1 MPFTE
6 DQHLVGDLGPG
17 GEHEPFRITVRPR
30 AARRDLHHL
39 DTSVGQD
46 RVKRSGE
53 LAGPVPDQEPET
65 SGAIPPD
72 PSAGCEPDARSTDR
86 PGSR

>member
-1 MPFTE
+1 MPFAE
-6 DQHLVGDLGPG
+6 DQHLAGEAGPG

-53 LAGPVPDQEPET
+53 LAGPVPDQEPEAG
-65 SGAIPPD
+65 GAIPEVRQQVCGPAAR
-72 PSAGCEPDARSTDR
+72 PAGR